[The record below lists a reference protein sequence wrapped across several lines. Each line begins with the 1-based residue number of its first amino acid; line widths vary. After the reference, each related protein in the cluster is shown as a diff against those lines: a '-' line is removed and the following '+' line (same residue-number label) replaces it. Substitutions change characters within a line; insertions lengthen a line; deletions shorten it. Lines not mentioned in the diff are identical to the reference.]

1 MPIPVQTF
9 WNTKTEQ
16 LSGRQRRSTVSAAQT
31 GYKKAGYDWA
41 AIDSDIQSDL
51 TATAF
56 PGDVQFPTSAQGWM
70 EIHFNGAYSAKRQIA
85 EKNWDNSEPEFV
97 LRMGTDCPHNA
108 VGIIDPGKPWQVV
121 YHNAFG
127 QGANLR
133 YGIWHGK
140 TSRVEHVIEITE
152 MPPGDSEYLEYN
164 FYIES
169 NDATAFV
176 GENFDQRPWAGNAG
190 DFADVLDVS
199 VFLAKGS
206 SHDTLRG
213 ATFGKPVCWWT
224 NIDGTSTKKPV
235 KVRVEILPDG
245 VTVKGTKYIKRA
257 DIAEALVQG
266 SPYRADVTLSPDA
279 NPETTCCDGYSR
291 RNTTNEAWA
300 TLVAGAGTVSS
311 SGLPNT
317 GGFMLDGYQYA
328 TPDKWSTLERAWH
341 GFDTSSIGA
350 GQQID
355 SADVSAA
362 KYIAYS
368 SAVGAHVFDAELINI
383 YDAVPATA
391 TDIVNTDH
399 ANFGSTS
406 LATGKDW
413 GTFRTAANG
422 SYYTWTLTSAGRNS
436 VDPEG
441 LTQLGIAF
449 ECERDGVQPT
459 WDGYFY
465 LEHGAKLY
473 YSEQSGTTYDPYLT
487 VTHSA
492 AASFGAWYAHN
503 TNPGGW

>member
-1 MPIPVQTF
+1 MPGPVQTF

-16 LSGRQRRSTVSAAQT
+16 LSGRRRRSTVSAAQT

-41 AIDSDIQSDL
+41 AINSDIQPDL

-56 PGDVQFPTSAQGWM
+56 PGNAQFPTSAQGWVD
-70 EIHFNGAYSAKRQIA
+70 IHFNGAYSAKRQIA

-97 LRMGTDCPHNA
+97 LRIRTDCPHNA

-164 FYIES
+164 FYLES

-213 ATFGKPVCWWT
+213 ATVGKPVCWWT
-224 NIDGTSTKKPV
+224 NIDGSFTKKPV

-245 VTVKGTKYIKRA
+245 VTVKGTKYVKRS
-257 DIAEALVQG
+257 DIAEALAQG
-266 SPYRADVTLSPDA
+266 SVYRADVTFYPDA
-279 NPETTCCDGYSR
+279 SPETSSVDGTVLC
-291 RNTTNEAWA
+291 TTSGSWA
-300 TLVAGAGTVSS
+300 TVIAGPGVYKEDAAAIGELWTLSLTVS
-311 SGLPNT
+311 NT
-317 GGFMLDGYQYA
+317 YQYH
-328 TPDKWSTLERAWH
+328 RQMFF

-350 GQQID
+350 GQAVD
-355 SADVSAA
+355 SAVLNL
-362 KYIAYS
+362 KLYNTS
-368 SAVGAHVFDAELINI
+368 SSGGLGLSSQI
-383 YDAVPATA
+383 YATTPASNTA
-391 TDIVNTDH
+391 L
-399 ANFGSTS
+399 ANSDYMAFGSTPLTDTARGVS
-406 LATGKDW
+406 SESFTISWVA
-413 GTFRTAANG
+413 RTLN
-422 SYYTWTLTSAGRNS
+422 LDGRNA
-436 VDPEG
+436 VDMEG
-441 LTQLGIAF
+441 VTNLGMDFTVAH
-449 ECERDGVQPT
+449 EGGSPT
-459 WDGYFY
+459 WASSHSSQLSVQMAENG
-465 LEHGAKLY
+465 
-473 YSEQSGTTYDPYLT
+473 GTAGDPYLT

>member
-176 GENFDQRPWAGNAG
+176 GENFDQRPWAGNTG

-245 VTVKGTKYIKRA
+245 VTVKGTKYVKRS
-257 DIAEALVQG
+257 DIAEALAQG
-266 SPYRADVTLSPDA
+266 SVYRADVTFYPDA
-279 NPETTCCDGYSR
+279 NPETSSVDGV
-291 RNTTNEAWA
+291 TTYNHFGP
-300 TLVAGAGTVSS
+300 TT
-311 SGLPNT
+311 
-317 GGFMLDGYQYA
+317 
-328 TPDKWSTLERAWH
+328 WSTLIAANGNDSSDAFATTGGPRATAQNGTDAWSYLQRAWF

-350 GQQID
+350 EQQVD
-355 SADVSAA
+355 SATLDLALYNY
-362 KYIAYS
+362 YIGS
-368 SAVGAHVFDAELINI
+368 SEWNAELINV
-383 YDAVPATA
+383 YESVPATA
-391 TDIVNTDH
+391 TSIVDSDH
-399 ANFGSTS
+399 QNFGSTS
-406 LATGKDW
+406 LATGRDW
-413 GTFRTAANG
+413 ATVRDTTAGVYQA
-422 SYYTWTLTSAGRNS
+422 WTLTPSGLSAI
-436 VDPEG
+436 DPEG
-441 LTQLGIAF
+441 LSQLGVAY
-449 ECERDGVQPT
+449 ESDRDATSPPDAPANYSFGCNF
-459 WDGYFY
+459 YF
-465 LEHGAKLY
+465 A
-473 YSEQSGTTYDPYLT
+473 EQSGTSKDPLLT